1 VEVGMDSQAFDILE
15 QKLHKILTKLEVLK
29 GENEKLKL
37 KNQELKSLVEEK
49 ENRLQ
54 SFQTE
59 SEEVTHMRTNLEAYQ
74 SNEKM
79 IRTKVESL
87 LQRLNDFDD
96 IE

>member
-1 VEVGMDSQAFDILE
+1 MDNQPFDILE

-37 KNQELKSLVEEK
+37 KNQELNSLIQEK
-49 ENRLQ
+49 ENTIQ
-54 SFQTE
+54 SLQTE
-59 SEEVTHMRTNLEAYQ
+59 SDEVIHMRNNLESYK
-74 SNEKM
+74 SKENM

-87 LQRLNDFDD
+87 LQKLSEFED